1 MVKRIV
7 TKIGNI
13 FCAEIDGQYKC
24 YFQYIAN
31 DLTELNSSVIRV
43 FKRHYP
49 IEYIPD
55 FDEIVKDEVSFYAH
69 TVLSVGIRYGYWS
82 KVGKSKELGNLG
94 NIVFRMVDEID
105 FRGIKKS
112 FHWHIWNINHP
123 VISIGELT
131 DEYRKADIGMVF
143 SCIEIVH
150 RIRTGKYT
158 FDLPE

>member
-31 DLTELNSSVIRV
+31 DLTELNSSVIRL

-82 KVGKSKELGNLG
+82 KVGKSKDLGNPEDAT
-94 NIVFRMVDEID
+94 FRMIEEIE
-105 FRGIKKS
+105 FRHLKKS
-112 FHWHIWNINHP
+112 YNWYVWKINQP
-123 VISIGELT
+123 FDFIGELT